1 MIVTGNVKAKD
12 GSPEVGAKVFVS
24 DSQGKITPL
33 KIGAITDSSGKFQLD
48 ITNRDGN
55 YLTVTNVAGD
65 LTKAPINEA
74 VTNYSLDLSTSKTT
88 TLPDVTVTAPKKEP
102 VKTTAPKTSN
112 NVPPKKPN
120 WVLIGIS
127 GIGLALLFVGG
138 YYVLKGK
145 K

>member
-1 MIVTGNVKAKD
+1 MIITGNVKAKD

-33 KIGAITDSSGKFQLD
+33 KIGSITDSGGKFQLD
-48 ITNRDGN
+48 ITNKDGQ
-55 YLTVTNVAGD
+55 YLTATNIAGL
-65 LTKAPINEA
+65 LTKTPINEA
-74 VTNYSLDLSTSKTT
+74 VTNYTLDLSTSKTT
-88 TLPDVTVTAPKKEP
+88 TLPDVTVTAPKREP
-102 VKTTAPKTSN
+102 VKTASKPSN

-127 GIGLALLFVGG
+127 GIGLVLLFVGG

>member
-33 KIGAITDSSGKFQLD
+33 KIGAITDSGGKFQLD
-48 ITNRDGN
+48 ITNKDGN
-55 YLTVTNVAGD
+55 YLTATNIAGL
-65 LTKAPINEA
+65 LTKTPINES
-74 VTNYSLDLSTSKTT
+74 VTSYTLDLSTSKTT
-88 TLPDVTVTAPKKEP
+88 TLPDVVVKGTKKEP
-102 VKTTAPKTSN
+102 VKTASKPSN

-127 GIGLALLFVGG
+127 GIGLVLLFVGG